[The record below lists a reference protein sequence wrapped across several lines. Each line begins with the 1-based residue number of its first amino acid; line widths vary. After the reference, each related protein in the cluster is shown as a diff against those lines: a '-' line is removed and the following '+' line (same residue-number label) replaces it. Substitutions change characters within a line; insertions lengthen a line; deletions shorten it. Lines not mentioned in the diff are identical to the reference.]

1 MFSIFRFKQPVR
13 LDNDPKTINTRVGL
27 GRESLLIVE
36 RISINSGE
44 NKSLISG
51 TKPDLKDKKT
61 YV

>member
-51 TKPDLKDKKT
+51 TRS
-61 YV
+61 